1 MLKKIL
7 SISGKP
13 GLYRLISYGK
23 GIIIVENV
31 TDNKRMPAYTRDKII
46 ALGDI
51 AIYTTGDDVP
61 LADVLES
68 VSKKF
73 DGKEMNAADYKE
85 PEQLAAFMASVL
97 PEYDEERVYKTDI
110 KKLISWYNILVKA
123 GITTFVEPEDEA
135 KADGGEAAAE

>member
-46 ALGDI
+46 SLGDI
-51 AIYTTGDDVP
+51 AIYTDDTEVP
-61 LADVLES
+61 LADVLTTIAEKYNS
-68 VSKKF
+68 QVLDTKLYKS
-73 DGKEMNAADYKE
+73 AA
-85 PEQLAAFMASVL
+85 QLQQFFEEVL
-97 PEYDEERVYKTDI
+97 PNYDHDRVYNTDI
-110 KKLISWYNILVKA
+110 KKIISWYNTLISA
-123 GITTFVEPEDEA
+123 GITDFSIKSEEESA
-135 KADGGEAAAE
+135 KQENE

>member
-51 AIYTTGDDVP
+51 AIYTDDTEVP
-61 LADVLES
+61 LADVLTTISEKYNS
-68 VSKKF
+68 QVLDTKLYKS
-73 DGKEMNAADYKE
+73 AA
-85 PEQLAAFMASVL
+85 QLQQFFEEVL
-97 PEYDEERVYKTDI
+97 PNYDHDRVYNTDI
-110 KKLISWYNILVKA
+110 KKIISWYNTLISA
-123 GITTFVEPEDEA
+123 GITDFSIKSEEESA
-135 KADGGEAAAE
+135 KQENE

>member
-13 GLYRLISYGK
+13 ALYRLISYGK

-51 AIYTTGDDVP
+51 AIYTDDTEVP
-61 LADVLES
+61 LADVLTTIAEKYNS
-68 VSKKF
+68 QVLDTKLYKS
-73 DGKEMNAADYKE
+73 AA
-85 PEQLAAFMASVL
+85 QLQQFFEEVL
-97 PEYDEERVYKTDI
+97 PNYDHDRVYNTDI
-110 KKLISWYNILVKA
+110 KKIISWYNTLISA
-123 GITTFVEPEDEA
+123 GITDFSIKSEEESA
-135 KADGGEAAAE
+135 KQENE

>member
-51 AIYTTGDDVP
+51 AIYTDDTEVP
-61 LADVLES
+61 LADVLTTIAEKYNS
-68 VSKKF
+68 QVLDTKLYKR
-73 DGKEMNAADYKE
+73 AA
-85 PEQLAAFMASVL
+85 QLQQFFEEVL
-97 PEYDEERVYKTDI
+97 PNYDHDRVYNTDI
-110 KKLISWYNILVKA
+110 KKIISWYNTLISA
-123 GITTFVEPEDEA
+123 GITDFSIKSEEESA
-135 KADGGEAAAE
+135 KQENE

>member
-51 AIYTTGDDVP
+51 AIYTDDTEVH
-61 LADVLES
+61 LADVLTTIAEKYNS
-68 VSKKF
+68 QVLDTKLYKS
-73 DGKEMNAADYKE
+73 AA
-85 PEQLAAFMASVL
+85 QLQQFFEEVL
-97 PEYDEERVYKTDI
+97 PNYDHDRVYNTDI
-110 KKLISWYNILVKA
+110 KKIISWYNTLISA
-123 GITTFVEPEDEA
+123 GITDFSIKSEEESA
-135 KADGGEAAAE
+135 KQENE

>member
-51 AIYTTGDDVP
+51 AIYTDDTEVP
-61 LADVLES
+61 LADVLTTIAEKYNS
-68 VSKKF
+68 QVLDTKLYKS
-73 DGKEMNAADYKE
+73 AA
-85 PEQLAAFMASVL
+85 QLQQFFEEVI
-97 PEYDEERVYKTDI
+97 PNYDHDRVYNTDI
-110 KKLISWYNILVKA
+110 KKIISWYNTLISA
-123 GITTFVEPEDEA
+123 GITDFSIKSEEESA
-135 KADGGEAAAE
+135 KQENE

>member
-46 ALGDI
+46 ELGDI
-51 AIYTTGDDVP
+51 AIYTDDTEVP
-61 LADVLES
+61 LADVLTTIAEKYNS
-68 VSKKF
+68 QVLDTKLYKS
-73 DGKEMNAADYKE
+73 AA
-85 PEQLAAFMASVL
+85 QLQQFFEEVL
-97 PEYDEERVYKTDI
+97 PNYDHDRVYNTDI
-110 KKLISWYNILVKA
+110 KKIISWYNTLISA
-123 GITTFVEPEDEA
+123 GITDFSIKSEEESA
-135 KADGGEAAAE
+135 KQENE

>member
-7 SISGKP
+7 SISDKP

-51 AIYTTGDDVP
+51 AIYTDDTEVP
-61 LADVLES
+61 LADVLTTIAEKYNS
-68 VSKKF
+68 QVLDTKLYKS
-73 DGKEMNAADYKE
+73 AA
-85 PEQLAAFMASVL
+85 QLQQFFEEVL
-97 PEYDEERVYKTDI
+97 PNYDHDRVYNTDI
-110 KKLISWYNILVKA
+110 KKIISWYNTLISA
-123 GITTFVEPEDEA
+123 GITDFSIKSEEESA
-135 KADGGEAAAE
+135 KQENE

>member
-31 TDNKRMPAYTRDKII
+31 TDNKRIPAYTRDKII

-51 AIYTTGDDVP
+51 AIYTDDTEVP
-61 LADVLES
+61 LADVLTTIAEKYNS
-68 VSKKF
+68 QVLDTKLYKS
-73 DGKEMNAADYKE
+73 AA
-85 PEQLAAFMASVL
+85 QLQQFFEEVL
-97 PEYDEERVYKTDI
+97 PNYDHDRVYNTDI
-110 KKLISWYNILVKA
+110 KKIISWYNTLISA
-123 GITTFVEPEDEA
+123 GITDFSIKSEEESA
-135 KADGGEAAAE
+135 KQENE

>member
-46 ALGDI
+46 ASGDT
-51 AIYTTGDDVP
+51 AIYTDDTEVP
-61 LADVLES
+61 LADVLTTIA
-68 VSKKF
+68 KKYNSQVL
-73 DGKEMNAADYKE
+73 DTKLYKSAA
-85 PEQLAAFMASVL
+85 QLQQFFEEVL
-97 PEYDEERVYKTDI
+97 PNYDHDRVYNTDI
-110 KKLISWYNILVKA
+110 KKIISWYNTLISA
-123 GITTFVEPEDEA
+123 GITDFSIKSEEESA
-135 KADGGEAAAE
+135 KQENE

>member
-31 TDNKRMPAYTRDKII
+31 TDNKRMPAYTRDKSI

-51 AIYTTGDDVP
+51 AIYTDDTEVP
-61 LADVLES
+61 LADVLTTIAEKYNS
-68 VSKKF
+68 QVLDTKLYKS
-73 DGKEMNAADYKE
+73 AA
-85 PEQLAAFMASVL
+85 QLQQFFEEVL
-97 PEYDEERVYKTDI
+97 PNYDHDRVYNTDI
-110 KKLISWYNILVKA
+110 KKIISWYNTLISA
-123 GITTFVEPEDEA
+123 GITDFSIKSEEESA
-135 KADGGEAAAE
+135 KQENE

>member
-51 AIYTTGDDVP
+51 AIYTDDTEVP
-61 LADVLES
+61 LADVLTTIAEKYNS
-68 VSKKF
+68 QVLDTKLYKS
-73 DGKEMNAADYKE
+73 AA
-85 PEQLAAFMASVL
+85 QLQQFFEEVL
-97 PEYDEERVYKTDI
+97 PNYDHDRVYNTDI
-110 KKLISWYNILVKA
+110 KKIISWYNTLISA
-123 GITTFVEPEDEA
+123 GITDFSIKSEEESS
-135 KADGGEAAAE
+135 KQENE

>member
-51 AIYTTGDDVP
+51 AIYTDDTEVP
-61 LADVLES
+61 LADVLTTIAEKYNS
-68 VSKKF
+68 QVLDTKLYKS
-73 DGKEMNAADYKE
+73 AA
-85 PEQLAAFMASVL
+85 QLQQFFEEVL
-97 PEYDEERVYKTDI
+97 PNYDHDRVYNTDI
-110 KKLISWYNILVKA
+110 KKIISWYNTLISA
-123 GITTFVEPEDEA
+123 GITDLSIKSEEESA
-135 KADGGEAAAE
+135 KQENE

>member
-13 GLYRLISYGK
+13 GLYRIISYGN

-51 AIYTTGDDVP
+51 AIYTDDTEVP
-61 LADVLES
+61 LADVLTTIAEKYNS
-68 VSKKF
+68 QVLDTKLYKS
-73 DGKEMNAADYKE
+73 AA
-85 PEQLAAFMASVL
+85 QLQQFFEEVL
-97 PEYDEERVYKTDI
+97 PNYDHDRVYNTDI
-110 KKLISWYNILVKA
+110 KKIISWYNTLISA
-123 GITTFVEPEDEA
+123 GITDFSIKSEEESA
-135 KADGGEAAAE
+135 KQENE

>member
-51 AIYTTGDDVP
+51 AIYTDDTEVP
-61 LADVLES
+61 LADVLTTIAEKYNS
-68 VSKKF
+68 QVLDTKLYKS
-73 DGKEMNAADYKE
+73 AA
-85 PEQLAAFMASVL
+85 QLQQFFEEVL
-97 PEYDEERVYKTDI
+97 PNYDHDRVYNTDI
-110 KKLISWYNILVKA
+110 KKIISWYNTLISA
-123 GITTFVEPEDEA
+123 GITDFSIKSEEESA
-135 KADGGEAAAE
+135 NQENE

>member
-51 AIYTTGDDVP
+51 AIYTDDTEVP
-61 LADVLES
+61 LADVLTTIA
-68 VSKKF
+68 KKYNSQVL
-73 DGKEMNAADYKE
+73 DTKLYKSAA
-85 PEQLAAFMASVL
+85 QLQQFFEEVL
-97 PEYDEERVYKTDI
+97 PNYDHDRVYNTDI
-110 KKLISWYNILVKA
+110 KKIISWYNTLISA
-123 GITTFVEPEDEA
+123 GITDFSIKSEEESA
-135 KADGGEAAAE
+135 KQENE

>member
-51 AIYTTGDDVP
+51 AIYTDDTEVP
-61 LADVLES
+61 LADVLTTIAEKYNS
-68 VSKKF
+68 QVLDTKLYKS
-73 DGKEMNAADYKE
+73 AA
-85 PEQLAAFMASVL
+85 QLQQFFEEVL
-97 PEYDEERVYKTDI
+97 PNYDHDRVYNTDI
-110 KKLISWYNILVKA
+110 KKIISWYNTLISA
-123 GITTFVEPEDEA
+123 GITDFSIKSEEESE
-135 KADGGEAAAE
+135 KQENE

>member
-51 AIYTTGDDVP
+51 AIYTDDTEVP
-61 LADVLES
+61 LADVLTTIAEKYNS
-68 VSKKF
+68 QVLDTKLYKS
-73 DGKEMNAADYKE
+73 AA
-85 PEQLAAFMASVL
+85 QLKQFFEEVL
-97 PEYDEERVYKTDI
+97 PNYDHDRVYNTDI
-110 KKLISWYNILVKA
+110 KKIISWYNTLISA
-123 GITTFVEPEDEA
+123 GITDFSIKSEEESA
-135 KADGGEAAAE
+135 KQENE

>member
-51 AIYTTGDDVP
+51 AIYTDDTEVP
-61 LADVLES
+61 LADVLTTIAEKYNS
-68 VSKKF
+68 QVLDTKLYKS
-73 DGKEMNAADYKE
+73 AA
-85 PEQLAAFMASVL
+85 QLQQFFEEVL
-97 PEYDEERVYKTDI
+97 PNYDHDRVYNTDI
-110 KKLISWYNILVKA
+110 KKIISWYNTLISA
-123 GITTFVEPEDEA
+123 GITDFSIKSEEEYA
-135 KADGGEAAAE
+135 KQENE

>member
-51 AIYTTGDDVP
+51 AIYTDDTGVP
-61 LADVLES
+61 LADVLTTIAEKYNS
-68 VSKKF
+68 QVLDTKLYKS
-73 DGKEMNAADYKE
+73 AA
-85 PEQLAAFMASVL
+85 QLQQFFEEVL
-97 PEYDEERVYKTDI
+97 PNYDHDRVYNTDI
-110 KKLISWYNILVKA
+110 KKIISWYNTLISA
-123 GITTFVEPEDEA
+123 GITDFSIKSEEESA
-135 KADGGEAAAE
+135 KQENE

>member
-13 GLYRLISYGK
+13 GLYRLSSYGK

-51 AIYTTGDDVP
+51 AIYTDDTEVP
-61 LADVLES
+61 LADVLTTIAEKYNS
-68 VSKKF
+68 QVLDTKLYKS
-73 DGKEMNAADYKE
+73 AA
-85 PEQLAAFMASVL
+85 QLQQFFEEVL
-97 PEYDEERVYKTDI
+97 PNYDHDRVYNTDI
-110 KKLISWYNILVKA
+110 KKIISWYNTLISA
-123 GITTFVEPEDEA
+123 GITDFSIKSEEESA
-135 KADGGEAAAE
+135 KQENE

>member
-31 TDNKRMPAYTRDKII
+31 TDNQRMPAYTRDKII

-51 AIYTTGDDVP
+51 AIYTDDTEVP
-61 LADVLES
+61 LADVLTTIAEKYNS
-68 VSKKF
+68 QVLDTKLYKS
-73 DGKEMNAADYKE
+73 AA
-85 PEQLAAFMASVL
+85 QLQQFFEEVL
-97 PEYDEERVYKTDI
+97 PNYDHDRVYNTDI
-110 KKLISWYNILVKA
+110 KKIISWYNTLISA
-123 GITTFVEPEDEA
+123 GITDFSIKSEEESA
-135 KADGGEAAAE
+135 KQENE

>member
-31 TDNKRMPAYTRDKII
+31 TDIKRMPAYTRDKII

-51 AIYTTGDDVP
+51 AIYTDDTEVP
-61 LADVLES
+61 LADVLTTIAEKYNS
-68 VSKKF
+68 QVLDTKLYKS
-73 DGKEMNAADYKE
+73 AA
-85 PEQLAAFMASVL
+85 QLQQFFEEVL
-97 PEYDEERVYKTDI
+97 PNYDHDRVYNTDI
-110 KKLISWYNILVKA
+110 KKIISWYNTLISA
-123 GITTFVEPEDEA
+123 GITDFSIKSEEESA
-135 KADGGEAAAE
+135 KQENE

>member
-31 TDNKRMPAYTRDKII
+31 TDHKRMPAYTRDKII

-51 AIYTTGDDVP
+51 AIYTDDTEVP
-61 LADVLES
+61 LADVLTTIAEKYNS
-68 VSKKF
+68 QVLDTKLYKS
-73 DGKEMNAADYKE
+73 AA
-85 PEQLAAFMASVL
+85 QLQQFFEEVL
-97 PEYDEERVYKTDI
+97 PNYDHDRVYNTDI
-110 KKLISWYNILVKA
+110 KKIISWYNTLISA
-123 GITTFVEPEDEA
+123 GITDFSIKSEEESA
-135 KADGGEAAAE
+135 KQENE

>member
-13 GLYRLISYGK
+13 GLYRLISYWK

-51 AIYTTGDDVP
+51 AIYTDDTEVP
-61 LADVLES
+61 LADVLTTIAEKYNS
-68 VSKKF
+68 QVLDTKLYKS
-73 DGKEMNAADYKE
+73 AA
-85 PEQLAAFMASVL
+85 QLQQFFEEVL
-97 PEYDEERVYKTDI
+97 PNYDHDRVYNTDI
-110 KKLISWYNILVKA
+110 KKIISWYNTLISA
-123 GITTFVEPEDEA
+123 GITDFSIKSEEESA
-135 KADGGEAAAE
+135 KQENE

>member
-51 AIYTTGDDVP
+51 AIYTDDTEVP
-61 LADVLES
+61 LADVLTTIAEKYNS
-68 VSKKF
+68 QVLDTKLYKS
-73 DGKEMNAADYKE
+73 AA
-85 PEQLAAFMASVL
+85 QLQQFFEEVL
-97 PEYDEERVYKTDI
+97 PNYDHDRVYNTDI
-110 KKLISWYNILVKA
+110 KKIISWYNTLISA
-123 GITTFVEPEDEA
+123 GITDFSIKSEDESA
-135 KADGGEAAAE
+135 KQENE

>member
-31 TDNKRMPAYTRDKII
+31 TDNKRMPAYTCDKII

-51 AIYTTGDDVP
+51 AIYTDDTEVP
-61 LADVLES
+61 LADVLTTIAEKYNS
-68 VSKKF
+68 QVLDTKLYKS
-73 DGKEMNAADYKE
+73 AA
-85 PEQLAAFMASVL
+85 QLQQFFEEVL
-97 PEYDEERVYKTDI
+97 PNYDHDRVYNTDI
-110 KKLISWYNILVKA
+110 KKIISWYNTLISA
-123 GITTFVEPEDEA
+123 GITDFSIKSEEESA
-135 KADGGEAAAE
+135 KQENE

>member
-23 GIIIVENV
+23 GIIIDENV

-51 AIYTTGDDVP
+51 AIYTDDTEVP
-61 LADVLES
+61 LADVLTTIAEKYNS
-68 VSKKF
+68 QVLDTKLYKS
-73 DGKEMNAADYKE
+73 AA
-85 PEQLAAFMASVL
+85 QLQQFFEEVL
-97 PEYDEERVYKTDI
+97 PNYDHDRVYNTDI
-110 KKLISWYNILVKA
+110 KKIISWYNTLISA
-123 GITTFVEPEDEA
+123 GITDFSIKSEEESA
-135 KADGGEAAAE
+135 KQENE

>member
-51 AIYTTGDDVP
+51 AIYTDDTEVP
-61 LADVLES
+61 LADVLTTIAEKYNS
-68 VSKKF
+68 QVLDTKLYKS
-73 DGKEMNAADYKE
+73 AA
-85 PEQLAAFMASVL
+85 QLQQFFEEVL
-97 PEYDEERVYKTDI
+97 PNYDHDRVYNTDI
-110 KKLISWYNILVKA
+110 KKIIS
-123 GITTFVEPEDEA
+123 
-135 KADGGEAAAE
+135 

>member
-46 ALGDI
+46 VLGDI
-51 AIYTTGDDVP
+51 AIYTDDTEVP
-61 LADVLES
+61 LADVLTTIAEKYNS
-68 VSKKF
+68 QVLDTKLYKS
-73 DGKEMNAADYKE
+73 AA
-85 PEQLAAFMASVL
+85 QLQQFFEEVL
-97 PEYDEERVYKTDI
+97 PNYDHDRVYNTDI
-110 KKLISWYNILVKA
+110 KKIISWYNTLISA
-123 GITTFVEPEDEA
+123 GITDFSIKSEEESA
-135 KADGGEAAAE
+135 KQENE

>member
-51 AIYTTGDDVP
+51 AIYTDDTEVP
-61 LADVLES
+61 LADVLTTIAEKYNS
-68 VSKKF
+68 QVLDTKLDKS
-73 DGKEMNAADYKE
+73 AA
-85 PEQLAAFMASVL
+85 QLQQFFEEVL
-97 PEYDEERVYKTDI
+97 PNYDHDRVYNTDI
-110 KKLISWYNILVKA
+110 KKIISWYNTLISA
-123 GITTFVEPEDEA
+123 GITDFSIKSEEESA
-135 KADGGEAAAE
+135 KQENE

>member
-51 AIYTTGDDVP
+51 AIYTDDTEVP
-61 LADVLES
+61 LADVLTTIAEKYNS
-68 VSKKF
+68 QVLDTKLYK
-73 DGKEMNAADYKE
+73 NAA
-85 PEQLAAFMASVL
+85 QLQQFFEEVL
-97 PEYDEERVYKTDI
+97 PNYDHDRVYNTDI
-110 KKLISWYNILVKA
+110 KKIISWYNTLISA
-123 GITTFVEPEDEA
+123 GITDFSIKSEEESA
-135 KADGGEAAAE
+135 KQENE

>member
-51 AIYTTGDDVP
+51 AIYTNDTEVP
-61 LADVLES
+61 LADVLTTIAEKYNS
-68 VSKKF
+68 QVLDTKLYKS
-73 DGKEMNAADYKE
+73 AA
-85 PEQLAAFMASVL
+85 QLQQFFEEVL
-97 PEYDEERVYKTDI
+97 PNYDHDRVYNTDI
-110 KKLISWYNILVKA
+110 KKIISWYNTLISA
-123 GITTFVEPEDEA
+123 GITDFSIKSEEESA
-135 KADGGEAAAE
+135 KQENE

>member
-51 AIYTTGDDVP
+51 AIYTDDTEVP
-61 LADVLES
+61 LADVLTTIAE
-68 VSKKF
+68 KY
-73 DGKEMNAADYKE
+73 NAQVLDTKLYKSAA
-85 PEQLAAFMASVL
+85 QLQQFFEEVL
-97 PEYDEERVYKTDI
+97 PNYDHDRVYNTDI
-110 KKLISWYNILVKA
+110 KKIISWYNTLISA
-123 GITTFVEPEDEA
+123 GITDFSIKSEEESA
-135 KADGGEAAAE
+135 KQENE

>member
-51 AIYTTGDDVP
+51 AIYTDDTEVP
-61 LADVLES
+61 LADVLTTIDEKYNS
-68 VSKKF
+68 QVLDTKLYKS
-73 DGKEMNAADYKE
+73 AA
-85 PEQLAAFMASVL
+85 QLQQFFEEVL
-97 PEYDEERVYKTDI
+97 PNYDHDRVYNTDI
-110 KKLISWYNILVKA
+110 KKIISWYNTLISA
-123 GITTFVEPEDEA
+123 GITDFSIKSEEESA
-135 KADGGEAAAE
+135 KQENE

>member
-51 AIYTTGDDVP
+51 AIYTDDTEVP
-61 LADVLES
+61 LADVLTTIAEKYNS
-68 VSKKF
+68 QVLYTKLYKS
-73 DGKEMNAADYKE
+73 AA
-85 PEQLAAFMASVL
+85 QLQQFFEEVL
-97 PEYDEERVYKTDI
+97 PNYDHDRVYNTDI
-110 KKLISWYNILVKA
+110 KKIISWYNTLISA
-123 GITTFVEPEDEA
+123 GITDFSIKSEEESA
-135 KADGGEAAAE
+135 KQENE

>member
-51 AIYTTGDDVP
+51 AIYTDDTEVP
-61 LADVLES
+61 LADVLTTIAEKYNS
-68 VSKKF
+68 QVLDTKLYKS
-73 DGKEMNAADYKE
+73 AA
-85 PEQLAAFMASVL
+85 QLQQFFEEDL
-97 PEYDEERVYKTDI
+97 PNYDHDRVYNTDI
-110 KKLISWYNILVKA
+110 KKIISWYNTLISA
-123 GITTFVEPEDEA
+123 GITDFSIKSEEESA
-135 KADGGEAAAE
+135 KQENE

>member
-51 AIYTTGDDVP
+51 AIYTDDTEVP
-61 LADVLES
+61 LADVLTTIAEKYNS
-68 VSKKF
+68 QVLDTKLYKS
-73 DGKEMNAADYKE
+73 AA
-85 PEQLAAFMASVL
+85 QLQQFFEEVL
-97 PEYDEERVYKTDI
+97 PNYDHDRVYNTDI
-110 KKLISWYNILVKA
+110 KKIISWYNTLISA
-123 GITTFVEPEDEA
+123 GITDFSIKSEEESA
-135 KADGGEAAAE
+135 KQENE

>member
-51 AIYTTGDDVP
+51 AIYTDDTEVP
-61 LADVLES
+61 LADVLTTIAEKYNS
-68 VSKKF
+68 QVLDTKLYKS
-73 DGKEMNAADYKE
+73 AA
-85 PEQLAAFMASVL
+85 QLQQFFEEVL
-97 PEYDEERVYKTDI
+97 PNYDHDRVYNTDI
-110 KKLISWYNILVKA
+110 KKIISWYNTLISA
-123 GITTFVEPEDEA
+123 SITDFSIKSEEESA
-135 KADGGEAAAE
+135 KQENE